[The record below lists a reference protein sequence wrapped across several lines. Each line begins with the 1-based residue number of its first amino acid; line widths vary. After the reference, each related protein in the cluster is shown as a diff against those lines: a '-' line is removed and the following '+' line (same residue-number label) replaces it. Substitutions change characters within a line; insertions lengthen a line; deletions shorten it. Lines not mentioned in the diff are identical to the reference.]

1 LEALNNK
8 LVEKEACITELK
20 EQLESAEARASA
32 AVARV
37 KKVEESVAGQQAKAL
52 RDSEMHITQKDELI
66 CELRKELKSVEA
78 RATAAEVAM
87 KNVQES
93 RGSKG

>member
-1 LEALNNK
+1 
-8 LVEKEACITELK
+8 
-20 EQLESAEARASA
+20 
-32 AVARV
+32 
-37 KKVEESVAGQQAKAL
+37 
-52 RDSEMHITQKDELI
+52 MHITQKDELI